1 MVFFR
6 YQCVLALLMF
16 CLFPGC
22 LEEIKDDFDLDQEQ
36 SGEEEELTYHDLT
49 VSTQGDGT
57 VATVLV
63 SGDVVAGQYLR

>member
-1 MVFFR
+1 MLHFYRQSITV
-6 YQCVLALLMF
+6 LLMLG
-16 CLFPGC
+16 LFPGC

-63 SGDVVAGQYLR
+63 SGDVVAGLNLR